1 MNQTKTSQQGYKL
14 NQNLDRVEEIDGWEA
29 QGSADVLVIGEL
41 AKQDSFNMVFYDLS
55 NGYQVLLFL

>member
-14 NQNLDRVEEIDGWEA
+14 NQNLDRVEEIDEWEA